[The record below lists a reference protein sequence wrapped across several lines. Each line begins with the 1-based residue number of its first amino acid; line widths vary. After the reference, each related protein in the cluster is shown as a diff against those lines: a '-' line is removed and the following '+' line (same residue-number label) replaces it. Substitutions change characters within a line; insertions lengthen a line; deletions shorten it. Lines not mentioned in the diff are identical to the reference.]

1 MVNSSIQSFT
11 LFEYIKDFGIKGC
24 DKKGRLGQKKYS
36 IVGQEKKYAAFS
48 MKEAVLRPD
57 LETFRT
63 SQTLGI

>member
-1 MVNSSIQSFT
+1 MP
-11 LFEYIKDFGIKGC
+11 E
-24 DKKGRLGQKKYS
+24 KYS